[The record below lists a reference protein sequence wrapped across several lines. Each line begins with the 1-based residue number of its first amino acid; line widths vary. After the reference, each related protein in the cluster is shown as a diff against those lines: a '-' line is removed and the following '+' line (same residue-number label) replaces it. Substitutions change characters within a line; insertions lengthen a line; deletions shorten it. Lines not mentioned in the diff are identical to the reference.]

1 MQIEGYRPHGER
13 HETDDLHVFL
23 ALKVIEF
30 LRQEG
35 ADSNRKD
42 VKKVAATL
50 DNIRR
55 NGLPGMSNNT
65 LFVRE
70 GKFPSGRPG
79 MADVAVY
86 AVKSFQL
93 RVYGGIVRIKG
104 QSIFLCP
111 ETVIKKKD
119 RADQAQLERV
129 AKILG
134 EHHER

>member
-23 ALKVIEF
+23 AIKVIEF
-30 LRQEG
+30 LRKEG
-35 ADSNRKD
+35 DGAIRKD

-55 NGLPGMSNNT
+55 NGLPSISNNT
-65 LFVRE
+65 LFVHE

-79 MADVAVY
+79 LADVAVY

-93 RVYGGIVRIKG
+93 RVYGGIIRIKN

-111 ETVIKKKD
+111 EAVIKKKD

-129 AKILG
+129 AKVLG

>member
-23 ALKVIEF
+23 AIKVIEF
-30 LRQEG
+30 LKEHAG
-35 ADSNRKD
+35 ANRKD

-50 DNIRR
+50 ESIRR
-55 NGLPGMSNNT
+55 NGLQGMNNNT

-79 MADVAVY
+79 VADVAVY

-93 RVYGGIVRIKG
+93 RVYGGIIRIKG
-104 QSIFLCP
+104 QSVFLCP
-111 ETVIKKKD
+111 EAVKKQKD

>member
-23 ALKVIEF
+23 AIKVIEF

-35 ADSNRKD
+35 AGANRKD

-50 DNIRR
+50 ENIRR
-55 NGLPGMSNNT
+55 NGLQGMSNNT

-70 GKFPSGRPG
+70 GKFPSGRAG

-93 RVYGGIVRIKG
+93 RVYGGIIRIGG
-104 QSIFLCP
+104 QSVFLCP
-111 ETVIKKKD
+111 EHAVKKRDLAD
-119 RADQAQLERV
+119 RAQLERV
-129 AKILG
+129 AKVLG

>member
-23 ALKVIEF
+23 AIKVIEF
-30 LRQEG
+30 LGQEG
-35 ADSNRKD
+35 AGANRKD

-55 NGLPGMSNNT
+55 NGLQGMSNNT

-70 GKFPSGRPG
+70 GKFSSGRAG

-93 RVYGGIVRIKG
+93 RVYGGIIRIKG

-111 ETVIKKKD
+111 EAAIKKKD

-129 AKILG
+129 AKVLG

>member
-23 ALKVIEF
+23 AIKVIE
-30 LRQEG
+30 LLKQESSG
-35 ADSNRKD
+35 ATRKD

-50 DNIRR
+50 ENIRR
-55 NGLPGMSNNT
+55 NGLQGMNNNT

-70 GKFPSGRPG
+70 GKFPSGRAG

-86 AVKSFQL
+86 AVKSFKL
-93 RVYGGIVRIKG
+93 RVYGGIIHIKG
-104 QSIFLCP
+104 QSVFLCP
-111 ETVIKKKD
+111 EGAVKKRDLAD
-119 RADQAQLERV
+119 RAQLERV
-129 AKILG
+129 AKVLG